1 MLKRSLSILLL
12 ILAAGL
18 LLAACDTPPPETVEV
33 EVTRVVEGETITETV
48 MQEVEVTR
56 IVEGETITETVVEE
70 VEVTRVVV
78 AGCAIQPPAEA
89 VEATYLGWPF
99 ALFDEYLTY
108 LDDCTAVS
116 NVTVNVLTMD
126 NASAQ
131 EQMSLAF
138 SSGGDSP
145 YAIIHQ
151 SNSSIQRNVWNG
163 WLTPL
168 TDWVEEYREQ
178 YDLDDIDPGMWDGA
192 TFDGEIYGIPMGANA
207 IMLMYR
213 TDLFEKYDLE
223 VPTTYDEIINACN
236 VLKDEPGID
245 IPFAFDLSAGW
256 AWEIAFR
263 EALVSLGGD
272 YFVEGSNEAAFNSP
286 EGVAA
291 LEKMLEVVDACMG
304 EEGLTYN
311 SGAMSAG
318 LGNGSVAFIHTWAT
332 SGVALL
338 DPERS
343 DMYEQIGFAPAAAVE
358 PGGTLAGSAWGD
370 FWAIPASYQGDK
382 ELVFQLIMEAG
393 RADHQAAAIEF
404 GMVTRTSVLTSD
416 RGQIFSE
423 PALETIANGVG
434 ATPRRVATPT
444 LTAVLGNWL
453 PLLATG
459 DMTPAEVLQAAEEEY
474 ISEATAAGYLE

>member
-1 MLKRSLSILLL
+1 MKKRHLL
-12 ILAAGL
+12 ILLFVLATGL
-18 LLAACDTPPPETVEV
+18 LVAACQPQTVEV
-33 EVTRVVEGETITETV
+33 EVTRVVEGETVTETV
-48 MQEVEVTR
+48 VEEVEVTR
-56 IVEGETITETVVEE
+56 IVEGETVVETVVEE

-78 AGCAIQPPAEA
+78 ADCAIQPPAEP
-89 VEATYLGWPF
+89 VEVTYLGWPF
-99 ALFDEYLTY
+99 ALFDEYLTF
-108 LDDCTAVS
+108 LDDCSAVS

-126 NASAQ
+126 NASAI

-138 SSGGDSP
+138 SSGGASP
-145 YAIIHQ
+145 YGIIHQ
-151 SNSSIQRNVWNG
+151 SNSSIQQNVWNG

-168 TDWVEEYREQ
+168 TEYVEKYRDQ
-178 YDLDDIDPGMWDGA
+178 YNLDDINPGMWDGA
-192 TFDGEIYGIPMGANA
+192 TFDGEIYGVPMGANA

-213 TDLFEKYDLE
+213 QDLFEKYDLE

-263 EALVSLGGD
+263 EALGSLGGS
-272 YFVEGSNEAAFNSP
+272 YFVEGSNEPAFNSP

-291 LEKMLEVVDACMG
+291 LEKMMEVVDVCMG
-304 EEGLTYN
+304 EEGLTYG

-318 LGNGSVAFIHTWAT
+318 LGNGSIAFIHTWAT
-332 SGVALL
+332 SGVSLL

-343 DMYEQIGFAPAAAVE
+343 DMYDQIGFAPAAAVE
-358 PGGTLAGSAWGD
+358 PGAKLAGSAWGD

-393 RADHQAAAIEF
+393 RADHQAAAIEY
-404 GMVTRTSVLTSD
+404 GMVTRSSVLTSNVAEA
-416 RGQIFSE
+416 FSA

-444 LTAVLGNWL
+444 MTAVLGNWL
-453 PLLATG
+453 PLLGTG
-459 DMTPAEVLQAAEEEY
+459 EMTPAEVLQAAEDEY
-474 ISEATAAGYLE
+474 IAEAQAKGYLD

>member
-1 MLKRSLSILLL
+1 
-12 ILAAGL
+12 
-18 LLAACDTPPPETVEV
+18 
-33 EVTRVVEGETITETV
+33 
-48 MQEVEVTR
+48 
-56 IVEGETITETVVEE
+56 
-70 VEVTRVVV
+70 
-78 AGCAIQPPAEA
+78 
-89 VEATYLGWPF
+89 
-99 ALFDEYLTY
+99 
-108 LDDCTAVS
+108 
-116 NVTVNVLTMD
+116 
-126 NASAQ
+126 
-131 EQMSLAF
+131 
-138 SSGGDSP
+138 
-145 YAIIHQ
+145 
-151 SNSSIQRNVWNG
+151 
-163 WLTPL
+163 
-168 TDWVEEYREQ
+168 
-178 YDLDDIDPGMWDGA
+178 
-192 TFDGEIYGIPMGANA
+192 
-207 IMLMYR
+207 MLMYR

-423 PALETIANGVG
+423 PALETIASGVG